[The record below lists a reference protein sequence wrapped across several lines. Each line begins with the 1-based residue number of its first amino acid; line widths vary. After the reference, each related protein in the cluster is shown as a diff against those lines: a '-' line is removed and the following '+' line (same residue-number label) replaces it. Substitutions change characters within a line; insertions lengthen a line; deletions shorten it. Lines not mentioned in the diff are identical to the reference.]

1 MTTLGLRPALPPR
14 AGRTEASASGQP
26 DVPARL
32 APMMRPVLPEL
43 IAYIT
48 DEIQRQIVE
57 YSDEADESMVAT
69 TRVGVSRA
77 ITYFVDHI
85 EDPSVSRD
93 EVDELFRR
101 LGQGE
106 AFAGRS
112 LDSLR
117 TAYQIAARRAWKSL
131 HAFALAQGLPS
142 STLGEL
148 GDALFDFINVLSDQS
163 AAGFRDAQTQL
174 SDAAYQWRE
183 RLLQLILSAPASSE
197 REIRELAASGSW
209 PVPTQVVMI
218 AIAPTAGKTL
228 PSPRRLHPRTLAD
241 LKGEVGVV
249 LHPAPWTAGARAEIE
264 SIFAGHTVSIGSPV
278 RLADA
283 VASLRWARRGLQLM
297 QLGVLERQ
305 PVLDCGAHL
314 ATLWLHSEPL
324 LAERLCRRALG
335 PLYAE
340 PPHSRRILAETL
352 LAWMET
358 RGSAPMLARHLG
370 KHAQTIRYRLKRVH
384 DLFGDALEDD
394 ERCFEMHLALRAT
407 MPLWTAERPGRT

>member
-1 MTTLGLRPALPPR
+1 MTALEARPAHPPG
-14 AGRTEASASGQP
+14 AGRVGLPSGGRYE
-26 DVPARL
+26 VPARL

-57 YSDEADESMVAT
+57 YSGDADESMVAT
-69 TRVGVSRA
+69 TRLGVSRA

-142 STLGEL
+142 SVLGDL
-148 GDALFDFINVLSDQS
+148 GDALFDLIDVLSDES
-163 AAGFRDAQTQL
+163 AAGYRDAQAQL

-183 RLLQLILSAPASSE
+183 RLLQLILTAPAGAE

-209 PVPTQVVMI
+209 PVPAQVVLI
-218 AIAPTAGKTL
+218 AIAPSPGKAL

-241 LKGEVGVV
+241 LKGDVGVV
-249 LHPAPWTAGARAEIE
+249 LHPAPWTAGARAEID
-264 SIFAGHTVSIGSPV
+264 SIFAGHVVSIGSPV

-297 QLGVLERQ
+297 QLGVIERQ
-305 PVLDCGAHL
+305 PVLDCSAHL

-358 RGSAPMLARHLG
+358 RGSAPVLARHLG

-384 DLFGDALEDD
+384 DLFGDALDDD

-407 MPLWTAERPGRT
+407 MPLWMSERPGRG

>member
-1 MTTLGLRPALPPR
+1 MHRST
-14 AGRTEASASGQP
+14 
-26 DVPARL
+26 
-32 APMMRPVLPEL
+32 
-43 IAYIT
+43 
-48 DEIQRQIVE
+48 
-57 YSDEADESMVAT
+57 
-69 TRVGVSRA
+69 
-77 ITYFVDHI
+77 
-85 EDPSVSRD
+85 SVSRD

-112 LDSLR
+112 LDALR

-148 GDALFDFINVLSDQS
+148 GDALFDFTNVLSDQS

-183 RLLQLILSAPASSE
+183 RLLQLILSAPANAD
-197 REIRELAASGSW
+197 REIHELAASGSW

-218 AIAPTAGKTL
+218 AIAPTPGKAL

-283 VASLRWARRGLQLM
+283 VAFVVVGDVA
-297 QLGVLERQ
+297 
-305 PVLDCGAHL
+305 PVIE
-314 ATLWLHSEPL
+314 EPMDD
-324 LAERLCRRALG
+324 
-335 PLYAE
+335 
-340 PPHSRRILAETL
+340 S
-352 LAWMET
+352 
-358 RGSAPMLARHLG
+358 SAP
-370 KHAQTIRYRLKRVH
+370 
-384 DLFGDALEDD
+384 
-394 ERCFEMHLALRAT
+394 ALR
-407 MPLWTAERPGRT
+407 